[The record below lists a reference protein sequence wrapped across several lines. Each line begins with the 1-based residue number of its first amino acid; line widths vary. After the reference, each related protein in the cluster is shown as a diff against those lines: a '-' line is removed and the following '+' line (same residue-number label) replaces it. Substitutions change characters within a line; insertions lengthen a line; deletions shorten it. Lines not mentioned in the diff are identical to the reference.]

1 MLNKPQT
8 LFKGDEVVLLVV
20 SRFASVANLPS
31 QQNWN
36 QIQAFFR
43 LIKETRVYLL
53 EIRMM
58 H

>member
-31 QQNWN
+31 QQN
-36 QIQAFFR
+36 
-43 LIKETRVYLL
+43 
-53 EIRMM
+53 
-58 H
+58 